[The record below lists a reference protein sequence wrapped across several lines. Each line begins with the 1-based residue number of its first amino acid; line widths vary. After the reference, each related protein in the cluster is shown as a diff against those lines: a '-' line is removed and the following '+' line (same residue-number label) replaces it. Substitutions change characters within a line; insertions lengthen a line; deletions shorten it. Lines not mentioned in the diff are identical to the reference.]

1 MEVPMVDLKANY
13 NSIKAEIDSAIGNV
27 LNDSAFV
34 LGKYVEDFEKNFAA
48 SCNYEHCAA
57 VNSGTAALHLA
68 LLAIGIRPGDEVIT
82 TPFSFFAT
90 AEAISLCGAIPKFV
104 DIDAETYNLD
114 FRQLDSALNKKTK
127 AIVPVHLYGHPADVD
142 EIVDFADEHDLR
154 VIEDCSQAHGAVYRG
169 KKVPVAGT
177 GCFSFHPAKN
187 LGAFGDAGAVISSD
201 DELIDRVK
209 LLRSHYE
216 RPENVHN
223 DIGNSCRMEG
233 IQGAV
238 LDVKLK
244 HLDSWTEARRSNAG
258 LYNELLKDLQPKVKL
273 PTEKSYVKR
282 VYEHYVIQA
291 DARDELRAL
300 LGQQGIATGIHYPT
314 PIHLQPAYEELGH
327 REGSFPAAEAASK
340 RVLSLP
346 MYPELQREQIEYVCA
361 GIHEFMRNK

>member
-68 LLAIGIRPGDEVIT
+68 LLAIGIKPGDEVIT

-90 AEAISLCGAIPKFV
+90 AEAISLCGARPKFV

-154 VIEDCSQAHGAVYRG
+154 VIEDCAQAHGAVYRG

-177 GCFSFHPAKN
+177 GCFSFYPTKN
-187 LGAFGDAGAVISSD
+187 LGAFGEAGAVISSD
-201 DELIDRVK
+201 DELIDKVK
-209 LLRSHYE
+209 LLRAHYE
-216 RPENVHN
+216 RPKNVHN
-223 DIGNSCRMEG
+223 DIGFNYRMEG
-233 IQGAV
+233 FQGAI
-238 LDVKLK
+238 LNAKLK
-244 HLDSWTEARRSNAG
+244 KLDEWTEARRNNAKT
-258 LYNELLKDLQPKVKL
+258 YNELLKRLESKITLPK
-273 PTEKSYVKR
+273 EKSYVKH
-282 VYEHYVIQA
+282 VFHLYAIQSY
-291 DARDELRAL
+291 R
-300 LGQQGIATGIHYPT
+300 
-314 PIHLQPAYEELGH
+314 
-327 REGSFPAAEAASK
+327 
-340 RVLSLP
+340 
-346 MYPELQREQIEYVCA
+346 
-361 GIHEFMRNK
+361 RNE